1 MIANNKKIMFYSG
14 NALMTESSDKDR
26 SGSELNKNPKWIGRS
41 WGSHE
46 ISDRL
51 GREMKNTRGLG
62 WIPANKDDCP
72 TILEE
77 VGTHPDAID
86 LAMNSGVRSSLR
98 GTDFSAMTMGEF
110 SEFVTSARQTR
121 SSTRNTEIFAIH
133 DSNSSTTT
141 IVMASSNTSPK
152 NTKLTF
158 DEESSDEEEVG
169 QGGDF
174 SPREKK
180 RRRKGD

>member
-1 MIANNKKIMFYSG
+1 MIVKKKNFMFCLG
-14 NALMTESSDKDR
+14 ETLTTDSSDKNR
-26 SGSELNKNPKWIGRS
+26 SGSELNKNPKWIGRP
-41 WGSHE
+41 WGDLQV
-46 ISDRL
+46 SDKL
-51 GREMKNTRGLG
+51 GMELKNTRCSG

-86 LAMNSGVRSSLR
+86 QVMNSGVRSSLR

-121 SSTRNTEIFAIH
+121 SSTRNTEIFEMH

-141 IVMASSNTSPK
+141 IVMASSNTST
-152 NTKLTF
+152 NSTRILF
-158 DEESSDEEEVG
+158 DEESSDEESS
-169 QGGDF
+169 DD
-174 SPREKK
+174 SPREEKRCKK
-180 RRRKGD
+180 DS